1 MKVICKNKISKKNI
15 NIITFPKCIMPMDIA
30 ILFGG
35 QITDN
40 AWNQDIP

>member
-1 MKVICKNKISKKNI
+1 MKVICKNKISKKE
-15 NIITFPKCIMPMDIA
+15 
-30 ILFGG
+30 LFGG